1 MITVDVIWAALIGYV
16 LGSIPTSFI
25 LGKVLLQM
33 DIRTIGSGNVGG
45 RNLIRAMKMK
55 EKPSGV
61 AYGWGLFVAIL
72 DIFKGYFAMWLS
84 QLLSFNYANGDPW
97 VICFAAA
104 GAVLGHN
111 WPIWLMSHGGRGVAT
126 SLGIIMFFNPL
137 GVLVWL
143 IGFVIIGSIV
153 MYSAITYI
161 IDFIVMGVIL
171 YFLPTN
177 LFWTPI
183 GTDLTT
189 FSPSIQL
196 VAMITLFAITLIIL
210 SRQSENFKKIKS
222 GEAKRMK
229 IWKVF
234 TGKFSEAL
242 K

>member
-1 MITVDVIWAALIGYV
+1 MISVDVIWAALIGYA
-16 LGSIPTSFI
+16 LGSFPTSYI
-25 LGKVLLQM
+25 LGKVLLGL
-33 DIRTIGSGNVGG
+33 DIRTIGSHNVGG

-61 AYGWGLFVAIL
+61 AYGWGLVVAIL

-84 QLLSFNYANGDPW
+84 QFLSFNYANSDPW

-126 SLGIIMFFNPL
+126 SLGIIVFFNPL
-137 GVLVWL
+137 GSIAWL

-161 IDFIVMGVIL
+161 LDFILIGVIL
-171 YFLPTN
+171 YFLPTEW
-177 LFWTPI
+177 FWTPI
-183 GTDLTT
+183 HTDLTT

-196 VAMITLFAITLIIL
+196 IAMVTLFAITCVIL
-210 SRQSENFKKIKS
+210 TRQYENFKKIKT

-234 TGKFSEAL
+234 IGQFSEAL